1 MNPLKFIA
9 NGCGTK
15 PPTPNTI
22 LITPASGA
30 AHLSEQSRRP
40 ASNQRAADRA
50 AVDPP
55 FPAKKP
61 QLLNGQLPSGQRLPK
76 LPKFSM
82 NNFKQIILSFLKLQF
97 CSICFTK
104 LP

>member
-1 MNPLKFIA
+1 MWRQATHSKY
-9 NGCGTK
+9 
-15 PPTPNTI
+15 TI

-55 FPAKKP
+55 FPAKSRSRQIYINRDELSLITYSTP
-61 QLLNGQLPSGQRLPK
+61 LNKNPPLTR
-76 LPKFSM
+76 PKFCASLC
-82 NNFKQIILSFLKLQF
+82 I
-97 CSICFTK
+97 
-104 LP
+104 

>member
-1 MNPLKFIA
+1 VISLFCSA
-9 NGCGTK
+9 K
-15 PPTPNTI
+15 PPT

-55 FPAKKP
+55 FPEKSRSRQRPYKLLTKK
-61 QLLNGQLPSGQRLPK
+61 LLL
-76 LPKFSM
+76 
-82 NNFKQIILSFLKLQF
+82 LKHTTLG
-97 CSICFTK
+97 
-104 LP
+104 